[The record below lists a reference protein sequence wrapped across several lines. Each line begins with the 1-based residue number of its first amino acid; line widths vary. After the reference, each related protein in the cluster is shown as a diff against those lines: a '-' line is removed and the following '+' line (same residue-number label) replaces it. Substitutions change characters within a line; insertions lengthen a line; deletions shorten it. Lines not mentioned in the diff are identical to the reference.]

1 MELFFRI
8 REFLY
13 PQDYRSVFFL
23 WETAG
28 EGIHVA
34 RSDMPEE
41 IKKKLARD
49 PDLFLVAENDTGII
63 GTIIGGFDGRR
74 GMMYHL
80 AVSCN
85 YRQKGIASALVTE
98 LEDRLRKKG
107 CMRMYLLVYP
117 ENKTA
122 IEFYEKRNYK
132 KMNVDVHGKD
142 LL

>member
-13 PQDYRSVFFL
+13 PQDYKSVFSL